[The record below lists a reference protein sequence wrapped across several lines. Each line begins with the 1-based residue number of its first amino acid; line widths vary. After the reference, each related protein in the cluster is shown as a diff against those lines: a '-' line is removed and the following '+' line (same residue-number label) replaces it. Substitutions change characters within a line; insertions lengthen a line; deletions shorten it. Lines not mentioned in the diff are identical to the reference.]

1 MINIFNSKH
10 KETIA
15 ALEDEI
21 YNLKAKILDQEKII
35 EHATNS
41 NRGRLALEQIK
52 KIESLEAEVKRQQ
65 KRVKD
70 AKAIAQEAHKVKS
83 EFLSNIRH
91 EIRTPMNSIIVFA
104 ELLVQESPT
113 PKLQNHAKNIYSAG
127 RKLLEMIDD
136 IIDLSKVQSG
146 TFMLDEKPVDIKS
159 LIGNIVKF
167 QREEAMRKG
176 LEFTLDIDDTLP
188 DSLMLDESKIED
200 IFTNL
205 IENAIKFTERGFV
218 HVKLLKNGEDIIK
231 NAINISLFVED
242 SGPGIKE
249 EDREKI
255 FEIFERPAAP
265 EKNAGIGLG
274 LSINKRMAKEMRGDI
289 FLEPKAGQG
298 SKFVFV
304 LKGVEVVLPSAE
316 SHDFNADMIDFSLI
330 KPEGGIIMVVDESAE
345 VRNLIRDAFFE
356 STLKILSFNNPRDA
370 IEALKSTKV
379 DMIFIDINILTSD
392 DNAVSK
398 ILSGISEAPVVTLT
412 DKRIKDIDLRAS
424 AAKIA
429 GHLKKPLLKSE
440 LFKVSL
446 QVLNSAKN
454 TKHTLKMEDE
464 SIFYHIER
472 SQVEHFFTLS
482 SKELNSL
489 YEHSRSTNDLESIK
503 IFAKELLDVSLKC
516 EIKELT
522 QFADKLLVKI
532 DLFEIE
538 AINTMLQ
545 EYRQK
550 ISLLK
555 KSIV

>member
-1 MINIFNSKH
+1 MINIFKSK
-10 KETIA
+10 KSDTIA

-35 EHATNS
+35 QHATNS

-70 AKAIAQEAHKVKS
+70 AKAVAQEAHRVKS

-104 ELLVQESPT
+104 ELLVQETQT
-113 PKLQNHAKNIYSAG
+113 PKLQNYAKNIYTSG
-127 RKLLEMIDD
+127 KKLLEMIDD
-136 IIDLSKVQSG
+136 IINLSKVERG
-146 TFMLDEKPVDIKS
+146 TFTLDEKPVEIKT

-167 QREEAMRKG
+167 QRDEAARKG
-176 LEFTLDIDDTLP
+176 LEFTLDIDADLP

-205 IENAIKFTERGFV
+205 IENAIKFTKRGFV
-218 HVKLLKNGEDIIK
+218 HVKLLKNGEDIVK
-231 NAINISLFVED
+231 NAVNMTLIVED
-242 SGPGIKE
+242 SGVGINE
-249 EDREKI
+249 DDREKI
-255 FEIFERPAAP
+255 FEIFE
-265 EKNAGIGLG
+265 KSTVKDKTAGMGLG
-274 LSINKRMAKEMRGDI
+274 LSINKRMAREMNGDI
-289 FLEPKAGQG
+289 YLEPKAGEG
-298 SKFVFV
+298 SKFVFTI
-304 LKGVEVVLPSAE
+304 KDVEVVLPSTE
-316 SHDFNADMIDFSLI
+316 SQDFNADMIDFSLI
-330 KPEGGIIMVVDESAE
+330 RPEGGTIMVVDENAE
-345 VRNLIRDAFFE
+345 VRNLIRDVFFE
-356 STLKILSFNNPRDA
+356 SALKVLSFDNPRDA
-370 IEALKSTKV
+370 IDTLKKSDV
-379 DMIFIDINILTSD
+379 DMIYIDIDMLTSD

-398 ILSGISEAPVVTLT
+398 ILRGISQAPVVTLT
-412 DKRIKDIDLRAS
+412 DKRIKDIDLRSS

-446 QVLNSAKN
+446 HALNN
-454 TKHTLKMEDE
+454 TKQRQHALVLEDE
-464 SIFYHIER
+464 SIFDHLER
-472 SQVEHFFTLS
+472 SQVEGFLS
-482 SKELNSL
+482 LASKQLNRL
-489 YEHSRSTNDLESIK
+489 YANASSTNDLEAIRA
-503 IFAKELLDVSLKC
+503 FAKELLNVSQEC
-516 EIKELT
+516 DIKELV
-522 QFADKLLVKI
+522 QFAEKLLVKI

-545 EYRQK
+545 EYKRK